1 MQKSLFGLFRSL
13 LHDTLK
19 ECPELIPTV
28 LPDLWQ
34 QVTSLPWQT
43 SADFQL
49 RADTVRT
56 GFFRLL
62 HCQDLYKKHCFCFFI
77 DGLDEY
83 EETHHVDYKAMVE
96 ILASWTKTATDDV
109 KLCVSSREYNV
120 FLNFF
125 DQKKRLRL
133 QDLTKAD
140 MENYV
145 RDRLLD
151 INDLEKE
158 RLIQTI
164 LWKAAGIF
172 LWVTLVIKSIRRR
185 LEDGYQISAV
195 EEEVNSLPG
204 ELEMLFEYLWHSI
217 PKSSQKKACWTFAMV
232 NCLDTEIK
240 WLCGLRLDLLSC
252 SFLDDYATDQSF
264 AFAAHFSRPEIGD
277 TTKAEREEFARK
289 RLNRHCQGLLES
301 SVRGN
306 ITYTHRSVPE
316 FLKNSCQE
324 KLESALQDF
333 GAENALSTLLLAE
346 LRSRVP
352 CKLSRSDKKAL
363 SILVSGI
370 VVFRKQANLDQAP
383 FSFLESLERAVTEYQ
398 QGEDLVLSQ
407 HLCFTVLTSN
417 VFTGSWGRCIDAP
430 EEVITSVFYI
440 SAYVGQ
446 YDYVGWKI
454 QTHPD
459 MIEGD
464 LKLAMLLCPLHEG
477 ALQNAALGAYEVTKI
492 LLHQGLSPEAIVHR
506 HGWTLPFEDPGECSI
521 WEHFLLSLIIWV
533 PPHEMLE
540 NMGDIVNEFLKH
552 GANSNI
558 HISLRSIPPHSNAD
572 KPVKVS
578 EKDNGEE
585 PVIGEDISCMPLVF
599 NGEPHSDAQAYQE
612 VSKKYY
618 KEKAKFRIE
627 IRVVMGPEQSKTVG
641 IGLHR
646 SWWLYSDRMSL
657 YDFIDSHGGEISFVQ
672 FVEYCNFENKDEIL
686 QLLSG
691 NQMQPKRGES
701 QSRSGKTAA
710 VEGYMSNST
719 GETDLGPRPLSLLVS
734 NLKDMAGETVRHTF
748 ELKRFW
754 QSQWPPALVFFI
766 GEFLRP

>member
-1 MQKSLFGLFRSL
+1 MQKSLFGLFRTL

-19 ECPELIPTV
+19 QCPELIPTV

-43 SADFQL
+43 SADIQL

-62 HCQDLYKKHCFCFFI
+62 HCRDLYKKHCFCFFI

-83 EETHHVDYKAMVE
+83 EETHRVDHKAMVE
-96 ILASWTKTATDDV
+96 ILAIWTKTATDDV

-125 DQKKRLRL
+125 DQNRRLCL

-140 MENYV
+140 IENYV

-158 RLIQTI
+158 SLIRTI

-172 LWVTLVIKSIRRR
+172 LWVTLVIRSIRRR
-185 LEDGYQISAV
+185 LEDGYQLSAV

-204 ELEMLFEYLWHSI
+204 ELEMLFEYLLRCI

-232 NCLDTEIK
+232 NCLGTAEE
-240 WLCGLRLDLLSC
+240 WLCDLRLDLLSYF
-252 SFLDDYATDQSF
+252 FLDDYATDQSF

-277 TTKAEREEFARK
+277 TTKAKREEVAHK

-301 SVRGN
+301 DVHGN
-306 ITYTHRSVPE
+306 IIYTHRSVRE
-316 FLKNSCQE
+316 FLKNSYQE
-324 KLESALQDF
+324 ELESALQGF
-333 GAENALSTLLLAE
+333 SAENALSTLLLAE
-346 LRSRVP
+346 LRSRAP
-352 CKLSRSDKKAL
+352 CKPSTWDKEAL

-370 VVFRKQANLDQAP
+370 VVFRKQADLDQTP

-398 QGEDLVLSQ
+398 QGRDLVLSQ
-407 HLCFTVLTSN
+407 HLEYTVHQCKS
-417 VFTGSWGRCIDAP
+417 VIGGWGCIAGDGP

-440 SAYVGQ
+440 SAYLGQ

-464 LKLAMLLCPLHEG
+464 LKLAMLLCPLYMGGLEDFDPG
-477 ALQNAALGAYEVTKI
+477 VYEVTKI
-492 LLHQGLSPEAIVHR
+492 LLRQGISPEAIIHR

-521 WEHFLLSLIIWV
+521 WEHFLLVLMIWG
-533 PPHEMLE
+533 PPHEILE
-540 NMGDIVNEFLKH
+540 NMGDIVNDFLKH
-552 GANSNI
+552 GATPNI
-558 HISLRSIPPHSNAD
+558 HISLRSIPPDSNVD
-572 KPVKVS
+572 KPVKDS
-578 EKDNGEE
+578 EKD
-585 PVIGEDISCMPLVF
+585 
-599 NGEPHSDAQAYQE
+599 
-612 VSKKYY
+612 YY
-618 KEKAKFRIE
+618 KTEAAFRIE
-627 IRVVMGPEQSKTVG
+627 IRVVKGPEQSKTVG
-641 IGLHR
+641 VGLPKR
-646 SWWLYSDRMSL
+646 WKLVSDCMPL

-672 FVEYCNFENKDEIL
+672 FAEHCNFKNKDEIL
-686 QLLSG
+686 KLLSG
-691 NQMQPKRGES
+691 SHMKPQP
-701 QSRSGKTAA
+701 RSGKTAGI
-710 VEGYMSNST
+710 EEDISNST
-719 GETDLGPRPLSLLVS
+719 GEPDLGPRPLSLQVS
-734 NLKDMAGETVRHTF
+734 TPEDMARETVRRTF

-754 QSQWPPALVFFI
+754 QSQRPPALVFFM